1 MCSTGDRGQLKLTV
15 YNLVEGTADAYRQAA
30 DVCELGVRT
39 RASLDLTV
47 SL

>member
-1 MCSTGDRGQLKLTV
+1 MCSTGDRNQLKLTKAH
-15 YNLVEGTADAYRQAA
+15 LLEGTGDAYRQAA
-30 DVCELGVRT
+30 DVCEFGVRT

>member
-1 MCSTGDRGQLKLTV
+1 MCSTGDRNQLKLTV
-15 YNLVEGTADAYRQAA
+15 YGLLEGTGDAYRQAA

-39 RASLDLTV
+39 RASLDLTF

>member
-1 MCSTGDRGQLKLTV
+1 MCSTGDRSQIKLTKARLLE
-15 YNLVEGTADAYRQAA
+15 NTGDAYRQAA

>member
-1 MCSTGDRGQLKLTV
+1 MCSTGDRNQLKLTKAD
-15 YNLVEGTADAYRQAA
+15 LLEGTGDAYRQAA

-39 RASLDLTV
+39 RALLDLTF

>member
-1 MCSTGDRGQLKLTV
+1 MCSTGDRSQLKLTKSR
-15 YNLVEGTADAYRQAA
+15 LLEGTGDAYRQAA
-30 DVCELGVRT
+30 DVCEFGVRT

>member
-1 MCSTGDRGQLKLTV
+1 MCSTGDRSQLKLTKAH
-15 YNLVEGTADAYRQAA
+15 LLEGTGDAYRQAA

-39 RASLDLTV
+39 RSSLDLTV

>member
-15 YNLVEGTADAYRQAA
+15 HNLVEGTGEAYQAA
-30 DVCELGVRT
+30 ARLCELGVRT